1 MINLNKMRTNLLVV
15 TPQVSFGELIR
26 QSVIEAGSYNVHVV
40 KNFKDAGQVAQ
51 EELCTLALMDMELGE
66 EVLLK
71 VGQAL
76 RKKNPEINLI
86 IMAEGELPPA
96 MDSLR
101 PWVLLR
107 KPFYLPDFIQLIQTV
122 PVIPEDLIE
131 VLEEESFGEKQ
142 LSKEEDVVMAELP
155 WLIDASKA
163 AQHLTR
169 LTLESSAQAALIT
182 RDQDLWAYAGQL
194 SQDAAHEL
202 AQVVSRHWDAQKGN
216 DLLRFVRLEATK
228 AEHMLYATQMATN
241 VVFALIFDAET
252 PFSTI
257 RGQAG
262 NLAQSLTISNSVSVE
277 PPKTDSV
284 IPQPQNQL
292 QKAIEEEEDD
302 SYDSADDFEIPSI
315 RDILNEIPP
324 PIPTEF
330 ANTELKMESNE
341 VSETAADVDFDQ
353 IGEATRLSSSSPKPD
368 YQTTQVN
375 SRPNQLRELDE
386 SPARKPEPVVD
397 VDEELA
403 TTMPSRSLERRPT
416 TPISPP
422 VPGELEET
430 RPHSTTERT
439 GRMIV
444 ESASAAMAQ
453 LNYACLLLPR
463 FTTHYLTGDIADQLS
478 AWIPEICVAFGWRL
492 EYLAV
497 RPEYLQWVVNVMP
510 NTSPGYVMRVMRLQ
524 TSEKIFNEFTRLKR
538 ENPSGDFWAPGYLIM
553 SSLQPH
559 PPQLVK
565 DYIMQIRHRQGIS
578 PPQR

>member
-40 KNFKDAGQVAQ
+40 KNFEDAGQIAQ

-341 VSETAADVDFDQ
+341 ESETAADVDFDQ